1 MVEGKQKTASPKKKS
16 IKRSISMD
24 VVKKLDKDLKQKLL
38 EDYTD
43 ILYEQETRKRNQS
56 IDEARRIFNV
66 KKNLVKGLGNNPT
79 EREEKLA
86 LVSSF
91 PLDEPTTD
99 KGWSRV
105 LGIMERK
112 GKKKTKKVV
121 EFPATKPKSKVNPKK
136 VKTKSKSK
144 TTTKK

>member
-1 MVEGKQKTASPKKKS
+1 MVEKKQNPASPKKKS

-24 VVKKLDKDLKQKLL
+24 IVKKLDKDLKQKLL
-38 EDYTD
+38 EYYTD
-43 ILYEQETRKRNQS
+43 ILDEQETRKRNQL
-56 IDEARRIFNV
+56 INEARKVFNV

-91 PLDEPTTD
+91 PTEEPTTP

-105 LGIMERK
+105 LGIMERG
-112 GKKKTKKVV
+112 GKKKTKRVV
-121 EFPATKPKSKVNPKK
+121 EFPADKRKLKTK
-136 VKTKSKSK
+136 KTKSKSK

>member
-1 MVEGKQKTASPKKKS
+1 
-16 IKRSISMD
+16 MD
-24 VVKKLDKDLKQKLL
+24 IVKKLDQDLKKDLLTFYTETLDKQ
-38 EDYTD
+38 E
-43 ILYEQETRKRNQS
+43 ERKRNKL

-91 PLDEPTTD
+91 PTEEPTTP

-105 LGIMERK
+105 LGIMERG

-121 EFPATKPKSKVNPKK
+121 EFPVTKPKSKASPKK

>member
-1 MVEGKQKTASPKKKS
+1 
-16 IKRSISMD
+16 MD
-24 VVKKLDKDLKQKLL
+24 IVKKLDKDLKQKLL
-38 EDYTD
+38 EYYTD
-43 ILYEQETRKRNQS
+43 ILDEQETRKRNQL
-56 IDEARRIFNV
+56 INEARKVFNV

-91 PLDEPTTD
+91 PTEEPTTP

-121 EFPATKPKSKVNPKK
+121 EFPVTKPKSKASPKK